1 MVGSVHLGAA
11 ACMLFCLVGLASAN
25 VPISNPTTLTSLKT
39 ILGVTVSYLIDGQT
53 VAGNT
58 SCTSQVFGSACLP
71 KLQAANSNYKVMIN
85 YNVLSNATL
94 ESTAHVLLKVCYDK
108 TSTTDRAWRKANNVL
123 VLDKQCAFTVTT
135 TKTLP
140 PTSGTATWMPPATA
154 PNAGY
159 FVRAYAIC
167 PNATY
172 GTSPCGYG
180 NSKGFFEVE
189 QVNSRPTNLKGAVIG
204 MCFAG
209 PVFFFAY
216 FGLDTLLTRRKASKM
231 PR

>member
-1 MVGSVHLGAA
+1 MVGSVRLGAA
-11 ACMLFCLVGLASAN
+11 ACMLFCLAGLASAN

-58 SCTSQVFGSACLP
+58 SCTSQAFGSPCLP
-71 KLQAANSNYKVMIN
+71 KLHAANSNYKVMIN

-94 ESTAHVLLKVCYDK
+94 ESSAHVLLKVCYDK
-108 TSTTDRAWRKANNVL
+108 VSVVDRAWRKANNIL
-123 VLDKQCAFTVTT
+123 VLDKQCPFTVA
-135 TKTLP
+135 TKATLP

-167 PNATY
+167 PNATF
-172 GTSPCGYG
+172 GPSPCGYG
-180 NSKGFFEVE
+180 NSKGFFEIQ

-209 PVFFFAY
+209 PVLFFAY
-216 FGLDTLLTRRKASKM
+216 FGVDTLLTRRKASKM

>member
-1 MVGSVHLGAA
+1 
-11 ACMLFCLVGLASAN
+11 
-25 VPISNPTTLTSLKT
+25 
-39 ILGVTVSYLIDGQT
+39 
-53 VAGNT
+53 
-58 SCTSQVFGSACLP
+58 
-71 KLQAANSNYKVMIN
+71 
-85 YNVLSNATL
+85 
-94 ESTAHVLLKVCYDK
+94 VLLSLAKI
-108 TSTTDRAWRKANNVL
+108 L
-123 VLDKQCAFTVTT
+123 LLLLQLDKQCAFTVATT
-135 TKTLP
+135 ATLP
-140 PTSGTATWMPPATA
+140 PTGGSATWMPPATA

-172 GTSPCGYG
+172 GPSPCGYG

-216 FGLDTLLTRRKASKM
+216 FGLDTLLTKRKAAKM